1 MNLNDNNRSGEKQGK
16 PSSEWRR
23 FLGGLFGRR
32 RMFRLPDQIE
42 GEPRSSLRIKFS
54 TRLMETLN
62 GYNQEV
68 VVRGQGEAFMGSSNS
83 YRSTIRN
90 CIILVSLL
98 SIAGCS
104 SLPQIKSNLITGAAT
119 TAVVGA
125 TSVLPG
131 GVIVPSIAGGL
142 TAASVSALSAPDQ
155 IKGEPVEVQAET
167 FVQEAPDN
175 FWTLLGKL
183 VKVGGWALGLIILLP
198 MLFSWLMPG
207 PVQFKK
213 KGK

>member
-1 MNLNDNNRSGEKQGK
+1 
-16 PSSEWRR
+16 
-23 FLGGLFGRR
+23 
-32 RMFRLPDQIE
+32 
-42 GEPRSSLRIKFS
+42 
-54 TRLMETLN
+54 
-62 GYNQEV
+62 
-68 VVRGQGEAFMGSSNS
+68 MGNSNS
-83 YRSTIRN
+83 NGRVVFL
-90 CIILVSLL
+90 CLILAFSLG
-98 SIAGCS
+98 IGGCS
-104 SLPQIKSNLITGAAT
+104 LAKLKSSLITGAAT
-119 TAVVGA
+119 TAVVGV

-155 IKGEPVEVQAET
+155 IEGQPVEVQAET

-183 VKVGGWALGLIILLP
+183 VKVGGWALGLIIILP